1 MSDKNNIAEKLKNNE
16 NVDKKEIINYAI
28 GLQLKR
34 IERQIDA
41 ENSSGAIYESV
52 NDSLDRLIALL
63 GKRN

>member
-1 MSDKNNIAEKLKNNE
+1 MSDKNNIVERLKNNE
-16 NVDKKEIINYAI
+16 DVDKKEIVNYTI

-41 ENSSGAIYESV
+41 ENSSDAIYESV

-63 GKRN
+63 SEKN

>member
-16 NVDKKEIINYAI
+16 NVDKKEIVNYAI

-41 ENSSGAIYESV
+41 ENNSDAIYESV

-63 GKRN
+63 SKRN

>member
-1 MSDKNNIAEKLKNNE
+1 MSDKNNIAERLKNNE
-16 NVDKKEIINYAI
+16 DVDKKEIVNYTI

-41 ENSSGAIYESV
+41 ENSSDAIYESV

-63 GKRN
+63 SEKN